1 MYFNITQKKKKK
13 LALHKKI
20 ITFYK
25 NDMVIGFPKTIPG
38 FGDHCSS

>member
-1 MYFNITQKKKKK
+1 MYFNITPKKKKK
-13 LALHKKI
+13 LAIHIKI

-25 NDMVIGFPKTIPG
+25 NDMVVGFPKTIPG